1 MSFQPVIGLEVHAEL
16 NTETKMYCA
25 CRNEFGGEPNS
36 RCCPVCTGMPG
47 ALPSLNKKAVE
58 FALLA
63 GAAMNAK
70 IATKIVQSR
79 KNYFYPDLPKGYQI
93 SQFALPLCTDGEF
106 EYFFDGE
113 VKRAAIRQIHIEEDA
128 GKLIHLPG
136 GGTMID
142 YNRCGVPLIEIVTQP
157 IFHSPEQARAFLE
170 ALKTMLMYL
179 GISDCR
185 MQEGSLRCDVNVS
198 LRKEGCDEL
207 MPRVEMKNVNTF
219 SGAERAIRY
228 EIERQTEIL
237 KSGGTVEQ
245 QTRRWD
251 DEKRES
257 FLLRNKENSADYRYF
272 PEPDITPVEIP
283 DTEIRKIKAML
294 PELEAAKRMR
304 YINELHVSDASAAQI
319 SADPKIA
326 HFFDECVELG
336 ALAEITANL
345 ILGQVQSCVNESKKD
360 IAESG
365 LTGENFAEVVKAIET
380 SEISASAGKRAIA
393 YLFENG
399 GDASDAIEKLGLC
412 QLSDKALIDALV
424 EQVIEENPQAVSDY
438 MAGKKNAFGFLTGQ
452 CMRKSG
458 GRANPHML
466 CESIKENL
474 ERRFN

>member
-58 FALLA
+58 FAMMA

-70 IATKIVQSR
+70 IAAKTAQSR

-106 EYFFDGE
+106 EYFFEGQ

-128 GKLIHLPG
+128 GKLIHLPSG
-136 GGTMID
+136 ETMID

-157 IFHSPEQARAFLE
+157 IFHSSEQARAFLE

-179 GISDCR
+179 GICDCR

-198 LRKEGCDEL
+198 LREEDSNEL

-219 SGAERAIRY
+219 SGAERAIEY
-228 EIERQTEIL
+228 EIKRQTGIL
-237 KSGGTVEQ
+237 KSGGKVEQ

-251 DEKRES
+251 DETRES
-257 FLLRNKENSADYRYF
+257 FLLRSKENSADYRYF
-272 PEPDITPVEIP
+272 REPDIPVIEIP
-283 DTEIRKIKAML
+283 DAEIDRIKSKL
-294 PELEAAKRMR
+294 PELEIAKRTR
-304 YINELHVSDASAAQI
+304 YISELHIPEAAAAQI
-319 SADPKIA
+319 GADPKVA
-326 HFFDECVELG
+326 AFFDECVGCG
-336 ALAEITANL
+336 AAAENAANL
-345 ILGQVQSCVNESKKD
+345 ILGQVQSCVNESKTD

-365 LTGENFAEVVKAIET
+365 LNGENFAGVVKAIET
-380 SEISASAGKRAIA
+380 SEISVSAGKRAVA

-399 GDASDAIEKLGLC
+399 GSASDAIEKLGLC
-412 QLSDKALIDALV
+412 QLNDKAQIDALV
-424 EQVIEENPQAVSDY
+424 EQIIEENPQAVSDY

-458 GRANPHML
+458 GSANPHML
-466 CESIKENL
+466 CESIKEKL